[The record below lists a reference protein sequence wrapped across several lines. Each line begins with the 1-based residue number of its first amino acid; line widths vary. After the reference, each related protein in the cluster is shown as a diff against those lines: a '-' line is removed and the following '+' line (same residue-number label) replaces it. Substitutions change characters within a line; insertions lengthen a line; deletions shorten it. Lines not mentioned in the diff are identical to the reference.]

1 MGFKL
6 KTIVLLPTVYGAY
19 RNRLLE
25 TVRLE
30 VSEMVVELNA
40 KIVSL
45 DTDSKSH
52 IIVSIRGED
61 EEFVANALAKE
72 YGSSLQ
78 SESLVPNRAYPGQLV
93 DVGRVGYGVYS
104 DIGVTDSKRLD
115 ALVPLHRL
123 RDQFNLHGPLKKIV
137 EAFVLV
143 EHLPV
148 EVNLTSIDLY
158 NNRVEGEFNK
168 STVTRIT
175 EWMNDDHERLLIFG
189 ANYKQI
195 EISLKKTKHREDI
208 YEIEQLGKFEFSLK
222 CKRTTHASG
231 ILAAIGPKLRGVP
244 MHLFIPKELEA
255 IKDAKT

>member
-1 MGFKL
+1 LGFKL
-6 KTIVLLPTVYGAY
+6 KTIVLLPTVYGTY
-19 RNRLLE
+19 RNRLLK

-30 VSEMVVELNA
+30 ISEMVVDLNVE
-40 KIVSL
+40 IVGL

-52 IIVSIRGED
+52 IVVSIRGED

-78 SESLVPNRAYPGQLV
+78 SEGLGPNRTYPGQLV
-93 DVGRVGYGVYS
+93 DVGKVGYGIYS

-158 NNRVEGEFNK
+158 NNRVEGEFSK
-168 STVTRIT
+168 STVIRIT
-175 EWMNDDHERLLIFG
+175 EWINDDHERLLIFG
-189 ANYKQI
+189 ANYEQI

-208 YEIEQLGKFEFSLK
+208 YEVEQLGKFEFSLK

>member
-1 MGFKL
+1 
-6 KTIVLLPTVYGAY
+6 
-19 RNRLLE
+19 
-25 TVRLE
+25 
-30 VSEMVVELNA
+30 MVAELNA
-40 KIVSL
+40 EIVSL

-52 IIVSIRGED
+52 IVVED
-61 EEFVANALAKE
+61 TRLLKINVTDIDPVNARNIANALAKE

-78 SESLVPNRAYPGQLV
+78 SENLVPNRTYPGQLV
-93 DVGRVGYGVYS
+93 DVGKVGYGLYL

-115 ALVPLHRL
+115 ALIPLHRL

-148 EVNLTSIDLY
+148 EVSLTSIDLY
-158 NNRVEGEFNK
+158 NNRVEGEFSE
-168 STVTRIT
+168 STLTRIT

-231 ILAAIGPKLRGVP
+231 ILSAIGPKLRGVP

>member
-1 MGFKL
+1 
-6 KTIVLLPTVYGAY
+6 
-19 RNRLLE
+19 
-25 TVRLE
+25 
-30 VSEMVVELNA
+30 MVAELNA
-40 KIVSL
+40 EIVSL

-52 IIVSIRGED
+52 IVVSIRGED

-78 SESLVPNRAYPGQLV
+78 SENLVPNRTYPGQLV
-93 DVGRVGYGVYS
+93 DVGKVGYGLYL

-115 ALVPLHRL
+115 ALIPLHRL

-148 EVNLTSIDLY
+148 EVSLTSIDLY
-158 NNRVEGEFNK
+158 NNRVEGEFSE
-168 STVTRIT
+168 STLTRIT

-231 ILAAIGPKLRGVP
+231 ILSAIGPKLRGVP